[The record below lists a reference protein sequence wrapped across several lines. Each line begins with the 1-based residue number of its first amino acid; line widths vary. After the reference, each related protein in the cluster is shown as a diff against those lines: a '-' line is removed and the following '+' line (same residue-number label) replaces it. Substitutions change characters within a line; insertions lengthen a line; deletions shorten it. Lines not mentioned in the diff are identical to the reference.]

1 MARRFPLRGPL
12 IPVSW
17 LKRERKGISPTS
29 RPAQSEVPEG
39 LWTKCDGCGEALFQ
53 TTLEENLWTCPKC
66 DFHFR
71 VPAKT
76 YLGFLVDANS
86 FAERDADLV
95 AADPLEFR
103 DAKMRYPERLA
114 TARKETGLKD
124 GALSGVATIDGKPVS
139 LTLMDFFFMGGS
151 MGSVVGEKVART
163 IERGIAERRAVVVVS
178 ATGGARMQEGILSLM
193 QMAKTSALLARLQD
207 ERLPFVSIL
216 TDPSTAGVLASF
228 ASLGDVIVAEPGALV
243 GFAGARVIRQTIGED
258 LPPGFQRAEFVLGK
272 GFIDRIVH
280 RKQMRDE
287 VGRLLEFFWRST
299 RGFAPANGASPHEY
313 DPTLPEEG
321 SNPSAAV

>member
-1 MARRFPLRGPL
+1 M
-12 IPVSW
+12 SW
-17 LKRERKGISPTS
+17 LKRERAGIKTDRKES
-29 RPAQSEVPEG
+29 RPDIPEG

-53 TTLEENLWTCPKC
+53 TVLEEHLWTCPNC
-66 DFHFR
+66 GHHFR
-71 VPAKT
+71 VPART
-76 YLGFLVDANS
+76 YLGYLVDPDS
-86 FAERDADLV
+86 FEERHADLE

-103 DAKMRYPERLA
+103 DAKMRYPDRLS
-114 TARKETGLKD
+114 TAQRETGMKD
-124 GALSGVATIDGKPVS
+124 AALTGIATVAGKPVS

-151 MGSVVGEKVART
+151 MGSVVGEKVARS
-163 IERGIAERRAVVVVS
+163 IETGIRERRGVIVVS

-207 ERLPFVSIL
+207 AQLPFISIL
-216 TDPSTAGVLASF
+216 TDPSTAGVLASY

-258 LPPGFQRAEFVLGK
+258 LPPGFQRAEFVLEK

-287 VGRLLEFFWRST
+287 IGRLLEFFWRST
-299 RGFAPANGASPHEY
+299 RGFATAGGGSPH
-313 DPTLPEEG
+313 
-321 SNPSAAV
+321 AAATKLAVAPPAGPAA